1 MHVYFPSKFKLKENE
16 KKEKEFVLVSDLVT
30 QSAPSPVQVCNSLI
44 WSCAGLCYSD
54 SIESVPTQACQGYSG
69 YLGLTL
75 VPILSSIKLNCLS
88 QLSAR

>member
-1 MHVYFPSKFKLKENE
+1 MSLSLQSSNSRKSE
-16 KKEKEFVLVSDLVT
+16 KKKKKEFVLVSDLVT
-30 QSAPSPVQVCNSLI
+30 QSAHLVQVCNSLI

-54 SIESVPTQACQGYSG
+54 SIESVPTQASQGHSG

-75 VPILSSIKLNCLS
+75 IPILSSIKLNCLS